1 MGGGRR
7 HLHVVTD
14 LSAVVVDGVEVVLE
28 FAESKVS
35 ESEEA
40 VFSFRKQI
48 TEEEEM
54 RARSFDLLCCM
65 YFLLCLCG
73 VDGCILCCRPDARLM
88 RDVCGCCEGFKHP
101 KSE

>member
-1 MGGGRR
+1 MRRVGKGGGGRR

-48 TEEEEM
+48 TEEGDM
-54 RARSFDLLCCM
+54 R
-65 YFLLCLCG
+65 G
-73 VDGCILCCRPDARLM
+73 
-88 RDVCGCCEGFKHP
+88 
-101 KSE
+101 SEVI